1 MPTFSTQVG
10 RKNLR
15 PAMRIVAL
23 EGLFASASDY
33 FAVPYVSLFALSLGA
48 SRTQIGLIAAVT
60 ALLGSVMQ
68 LPIAVMTEGR
78 WSRKKWFLLSGL
90 LARGLFIPMAL
101 LPLFAS
107 GQRAVWLFISLVAIR
122 SLGTALGLPVWTT
135 LVADITPQ
143 EVRGRFFAYRN
154 ILMNSAGLV
163 TVLLAGWLIRQWG
176 APQGYQISFLA
187 AAAMGLVS
195 VAAFSR
201 LEEPE
206 VDAPVKPSVPE
217 ARLPLRQRVA
227 LVIEHLRAERQFSVY
242 AATSI
247 VWTLGLSLPQPLF
260 ALYFVENLGGA
271 DYLWGLLSATTTVVT
286 VLGQRY
292 WGPLADRVGPRRIM
306 SIAGVGAMSVPL
318 CYLLVPDYRFVYA
331 FNAVTAFSWAGY
343 NLGAFN
349 LLLEITPAARKTTY
363 VAGYNGLAGMATTV
377 ASLIGGFLAERIGI
391 RSTFLISFVLR
402 LLGWLLFIMLV
413 RPQGGSTEEW
423 PRLISKRQK
432 KRQG

>member
-1 MPTFSTQVG
+1 MSAQVG
-10 RKNLR
+10 RKKLR

-107 GQRAVWLFISLVAIR
+107 GQRAVWLFVSLVAIR

-154 ILMNSAGLV
+154 MLMNSAGLV
-163 TVLLAGWLIRQWG
+163 SVLLAGWLIRQWG

-187 AAAMGLVS
+187 AATMGLIS

-201 LEEPE
+201 LEEPA
-206 VDAPVKPSVPE
+206 VQAPVKPSAPE
-217 ARLPLRQRVA
+217 IRLPLRRRVA
-227 LVIEHLRAERQFSVY
+227 LVVNHLRDERQFSVY

-247 VWTLGLSLPQPLF
+247 VWTLGLALPQPLF
-260 ALYFVENLGGA
+260 ALYFVEQLGGA

-286 VLGQRY
+286 VIGQRY
-292 WGPLADRVGPRRIM
+292 WGPLADSVGAQRIM
-306 SIAGVGAMSVPL
+306 GMAGIGAMSVPL
-318 CYLLVPDYRFVYA
+318 FYLLVPDYRFVYA
-331 FNAVTAFSWAGY
+331 FNAVTAFAWAGY

-349 LLLEITPAARKTTY
+349 LLLEITPGTRKTTY
-363 VAGYNGLAGMATTV
+363 VAGYNGLVGMATTV
-377 ASLIGGFLAERIGI
+377 ASLTGGFLAESVGI
-391 RSTFLISFVLR
+391 RTTFLLSFLLR
-402 LLGWLLFIMLV
+402 MLGWLLFIALV
-413 RPQGGSTEEW
+413 RPTGGSSAEW
-423 PRLISKRQK
+423 PRLITKRRK
-432 KRQG
+432 KHRS